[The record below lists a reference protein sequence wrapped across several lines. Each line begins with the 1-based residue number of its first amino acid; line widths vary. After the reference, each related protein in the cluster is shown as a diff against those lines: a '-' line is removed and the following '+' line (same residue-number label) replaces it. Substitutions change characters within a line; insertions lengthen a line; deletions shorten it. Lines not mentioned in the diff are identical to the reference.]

1 MKMNNVTIKVKSITT
16 RVDSL
21 SWSRVGQETF
31 FISATT
37 SLKNF
42 FIFLNIGLNIN
53 FAREE
58 GLEPPTDGF
67 GDRNST
73 N

>member
-1 MKMNNVTIKVKSITT
+1 
-16 RVDSL
+16 
-21 SWSRVGQETF
+21 
-31 FISATT
+31 
-37 SLKNF
+37 
-42 FIFLNIGLNIN
+42 LNIN